1 MATAKVACSLTTVS
15 DDRASEALRFG
26 MILDGRITHYFAG
39 VGTGGSTCGVSR
51 YLKEKDSNV
60 VTVGIDTYGSKK
72 RLGMLD

>member
-1 MATAKVACSLTTVS
+1 MFPDHCIGRQSVGSPEIW
-15 DDRASEALRFG
+15 DDT
-26 MILDGRITHYFAG
+26 DGRITHYFAG